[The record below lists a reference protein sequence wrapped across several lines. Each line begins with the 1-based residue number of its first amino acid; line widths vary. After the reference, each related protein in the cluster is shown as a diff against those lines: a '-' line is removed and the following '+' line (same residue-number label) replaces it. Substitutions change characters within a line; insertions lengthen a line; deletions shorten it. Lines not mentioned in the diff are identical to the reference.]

1 MHHASAT
8 AAAPYPYNESSKQAT
23 QGSCLRVL
31 LLLLLQGDLLRPLAL
46 PALLVGDHALGGIS
60 TTLSAYESLLLR
72 GHTPAAVVMMADGRL
87 NNVNAVAQHLQHA
100 AVHRC
105 VWLARCGNCSEGQQQ
120 LHNAWSAAHI
130 PQ

>member
-1 MHHASAT
+1 MRHASAT
-8 AAAPYPYNESSKQAT
+8 AAALHPLRSTPRSKQ
-23 QGSCLRVL
+23 QEYL

-87 NNVNAVAQHLQHA
+87 NNVDAVAQHLQHA

-105 VWLARCGNCSEGQQQ
+105 VLCCAYCRNRGEP
-120 LHNAWSAAHI
+120 HNACSTPCFHSSDT
-130 PQ
+130 QL